1 MKEGKAKSHRRT
13 TAANRHVNCKALIH
27 SALQSPQRLC
37 RKTLSEIADAQKLP
51 MTNAMFL
58 NQVNLIYYEVQ

>member
-1 MKEGKAKSHRRT
+1 MNK
-13 TAANRHVNCKALIH
+13 
-27 SALQSPQRLC
+27 
-37 RKTLSEIADAQKLP
+37 LSEIADAQKLP